1 MVQKESMNSEARN
14 DLRKIESVI
23 GNEHGTGFKK
33 YDRKEQLWSNLEL
46 RPGLLWAMD
55 WIH

>member
-1 MVQKESMNSEARN
+1 MVQRESMNSEVWN

-33 YDRKEQLWSNLEL
+33 YDRKEQLWSNLES
-46 RPGLLWAMD
+46 RPGLLWVTE
-55 WIH
+55 WIR